1 MTASSKITPI
11 HDFLVRLPKKFKDT
25 ITVAGKEL
33 YLESKFREFENR
45 YCYGEVVGVPLK
57 YKTPVQVGDTLYFH
71 HHVVLDARAEIDK
84 ELYIVRYSESGGHA
98 TQAYAYKRNG
108 NIRLFSNWVFVGIEK
123 EEGEKTK
130 SGILLLEP
138 SVKKNVATILYE
150 SDELDREGIKK
161 GDKVYFANNADYE
174 MELEGETVY
183 RMRIDDILYVEKS

>member
-1 MTASSKITPI
+1 MTANSKITPV
-11 HDFLVRLPKKFKDT
+11 HDFLVKLPKKFKDT
-25 ITVAGKEL
+25 FKMAGKEF

-57 YKTPVQVGDTLYFH
+57 HETPVRVGDILYFH
-71 HHVVLDARAEIDK
+71 HHVVLDARAEIGK
-84 ELYIVRYSESGGHA
+84 NLYLVRYSKTGGHG

-108 NIRLFSNWVFVGIEK
+108 QLRLFSDWVFVGIEK
-123 EEGEKTK
+123 EEGEKTN
-130 SGILLLEP
+130 SGIILLQP
-138 SVKKNVATILYE
+138 SVKKNIATILYE

-183 RMRIDDILYVEKS
+183 RMRIDDILYAEKA

>member
-1 MTASSKITPI
+1 MTANSKITPV
-11 HDFLVRLPKKFKDT
+11 HDFLVKLPKKFKDSFKM
-25 ITVAGKEL
+25 AGKEF

-57 YKTPVQVGDTLYFH
+57 HETPVRVGDILYFH
-71 HHVVLDARAEIDK
+71 HHVVLDARAEIGK
-84 ELYIVRYSESGGHA
+84 NLYIVKYSKTGGHG

-108 NIRLFSNWVFVGIEK
+108 QLRLFSDWVFVGIEK
-123 EEGEKTK
+123 EEGEKTN
-130 SGILLLEP
+130 SGIILLQP
-138 SVKKNVATILYE
+138 SVKKNIATILYE

-183 RMRIDDILYVEKS
+183 RMRIDDILYAEKA

>member
-1 MTASSKITPI
+1 MTANSKITPV
-11 HDFLVRLPKKFKDT
+11 HDFLVKLPKKFKDSFKM
-25 ITVAGKEL
+25 AGKEF

-57 YKTPVQVGDTLYFH
+57 HETPVRVGDILYFH

-84 ELYIVRYSESGGHA
+84 NLYLVRYSKTGGHG

-108 NIRLFSNWVFVGIEK
+108 QLRLFSDWVFVGIEK
-123 EEGEKTK
+123 EEGEKTN
-130 SGILLLEP
+130 SGIILLQP
-138 SVKKNVATILYE
+138 SVKKNIATILYE

-183 RMRIDDILYVEKS
+183 RMRIDYILYAEKA

>member
-1 MTASSKITPI
+1 MTANSKITPV
-11 HDFLVRLPKKFKDT
+11 HDFLVKLPKKFKDSFKM
-25 ITVAGKEL
+25 AGKEF

-57 YKTPVQVGDTLYFH
+57 HETPVRVGDILYFH
-71 HHVVLDARAEIDK
+71 HHVVLDARAEIGK
-84 ELYIVRYSESGGHA
+84 NLYLVRYSKTGGHG

-108 NIRLFSNWVFVGIEK
+108 HLRLFSDWVFVGIEK
-123 EEGEKTK
+123 EEGEKTN
-130 SGILLLEP
+130 SGIILLQP
-138 SVKKNVATILYE
+138 SVKKNMATILYE

-183 RMRIDDILYVEKS
+183 RMRIDDILYAEKA

>member
-1 MTASSKITPI
+1 MTANSKITPV
-11 HDFLVRLPKKFKDT
+11 HDFLVKLPKKFKDSFKM
-25 ITVAGKEL
+25 AGKEF

-57 YKTPVQVGDTLYFH
+57 HETPVRVGDILYFH

-84 ELYIVRYSESGGHA
+84 NLYLVRYSKTGGHG

-108 NIRLFSNWVFVGIEK
+108 QLRLFSDWVFVGIEK
-123 EEGEKTK
+123 EEGEKTN
-130 SGILLLEP
+130 SGIILLQP
-138 SVKKNVATILYE
+138 SVKKNIATILYE

-183 RMRIDDILYVEKS
+183 RMRIDDILYAEKA

>member
-1 MTASSKITPI
+1 MTANSKITPV
-11 HDFLVRLPKKFKDT
+11 HDFLVKLPKKFKDT
-25 ITVAGKEL
+25 FKMAGKEF

-45 YCYGEVVGVPLK
+45 YCYGEVVAVPLK
-57 YKTPVQVGDTLYFH
+57 HETPVRVGDILYFH

-84 ELYIVRYSESGGHA
+84 NLYLVRYSKTGGHG
-98 TQAYAYKRNG
+98 TQAYAYKRDG
-108 NIRLFSNWVFVGIEK
+108 HLRLFSDWVFVGIEK

-130 SGILLLEP
+130 SGIILLEP
-138 SVKKNVATILYE
+138 SVKKNVATVLYE

-183 RMRIDDILYVEKS
+183 RMRIDDILYAEKV

>member
-1 MTASSKITPI
+1 MTPV
-11 HDFLVRLPKKFKDT
+11 HDFLVKLPKKFKDT

-45 YCYGEVVGVPLK
+45 YCYGEVVAVPLK

-71 HHVVLDARAEIDK
+71 HHVVLDARAEIGKD
-84 ELYIVRYSESGGHA
+84 LYLVRYNEHGGHA
-98 TQAYAYKRNG
+98 TQAYAYKRDG
-108 NIRLFSNWVFVGIEK
+108 EIRLFSNWVFVGI
-123 EEGEKTK
+123 
-130 SGILLLEP
+130 
-138 SVKKNVATILYE
+138 KKNVATILYE

-161 GDKVYFANNADYE
+161 GDKVYFATNADYE